1 MNPQGKFTSIGGQA
15 VIEGVMMRSPHF
27 IAVAVRKP
35 NHRIVIKNVPYQGIA
50 SRFPLLKK
58 PIFRGVAGL
67 IESMVQGIDA
77 LSYSANIASVE
88 GDERRE
94 RRGAFELRDFHVD
107 RFGVSARHG
116 LFVALPHFLTA
127 VITSRPS
134 IGLTAASP
142 LFHLIDG
149 ALKMILL
156 LSYVYLIAMMR
167 DIHRVFQYH
176 GAEHKSIY
184 AFEAGEELTVE
195 NARKYT
201 TLHPRCGTS
210 FLLFL
215 VLISI
220 LVFSIIFPLFGLT
233 HLSENPILN
242 HVLMICVK
250 IVLMFP
256 VAGLAYEFI
265 KACACRMDN
274 PIFRAMIWPGMILQ
288 KLTTR
293 EPDDQ
298 QLEVALASLRQVL
311 KNEKADER
319 EAARFGRARNRGALR
334 NLARRG
340 VRRRIPR
347 NVGSPP
353 CLECSTNSNRSKA
366 DSSKSR
372 AVLRIPELANRP
384 AEFRKLSQEHA
395 GLRRNRRG
403 VSALQEAALRDRDP
417 TRSFSARK
425 TLRSSAMAKEE
436 LKRLEP
442 EFEQSKKNLQIL
454 LLPKDP
460 NDEKNVVF
468 EIRAGAGGDEAAL
481 FVAELFRLYQRY
493 RRAPGLASSKF
504 FR

>member
-1 MNPQGKFTSIGGQA
+1 VSPQGRRGATFTSIGGQA

-35 NHRIVIKNVPYQGIA
+35 NHRIVIKNVPYRGIA
-50 SRFPLLKK
+50 ARIPLLKK
-58 PIFRGVAGL
+58 PVFRGVTGL
-67 IESMVQGIDA
+67 IESMVQGVDA
-77 LSYSANIASVE
+77 LSYSANIASIE
-88 GDERRE
+88 ETDGKPGEKPE
-94 RRGAFELRDFHVD
+94 ELSSFAI
-107 RFGVSARHG
+107 FTSIVSAFVLGMG

-142 LFHLIDG
+142 IFHLIDG
-149 ALKMILL
+149 ALKMFLL
-156 LSYVYLIAMMR
+156 LAYVYLIAMMR

-195 NARKYT
+195 NARRHT

-220 LVFSIIFPLFGLT
+220 IVFSIIFPLFGLT
-233 HLSENPILN
+233 HLSENPIVN
-242 HVLMICVK
+242 HLLMICAK

-274 PIFRAMIWPGMILQ
+274 PIFRMMIWPGMILQ

-311 KNEKADER
+311 KNEKLEQ
-319 EAARFGRARNRGALR
+319 GAL
-334 NLARRG
+334 A
-340 VRRRIPR
+340 
-347 NVGSPP
+347 
-353 CLECSTNSNRSKA
+353 
-366 DSSKSR
+366 
-372 AVLRIPELANRP
+372 PELEITGLSEISLVAANVT
-384 AEFRKLSQEHA
+384 EF
-395 GLRRNRRG
+395 
-403 VSALQEAALRDRDP
+403 P
-417 TRSFSARK
+417 
-425 TLRSSAMAKEE
+425 E
-436 LKRLEP
+436 L
-442 EFEQSKKNLQIL
+442 
-454 LLPKDP
+454 
-460 NDEKNVVF
+460 
-468 EIRAGAGGDEAAL
+468 
-481 FVAELFRLYQRY
+481 
-493 RRAPGLASSKF
+493 
-504 FR
+504 